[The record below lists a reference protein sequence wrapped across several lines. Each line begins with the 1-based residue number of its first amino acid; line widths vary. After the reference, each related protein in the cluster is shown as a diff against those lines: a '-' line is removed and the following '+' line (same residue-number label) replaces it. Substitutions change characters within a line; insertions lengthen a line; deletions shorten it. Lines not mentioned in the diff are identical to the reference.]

1 MASVGVIKTL
11 CQVVQHETP
20 SAIEGVTL
28 DLERA
33 RMEREDFRQGNAPI
47 WIQEPQNNVSYNKLH
62 SFLPSLAIEDLR
74 ITLRRVQMV
83 VDHIPGLAKRRK
95 RVIDDLISN
104 ALDDSDSDLP
114 D

>member
-1 MASVGVIKTL
+1 MVDTIKAL
-11 CQVVQHETP
+11 CQVIQHEVSP
-20 SAIEGVTL
+20 AIEAVTL

-33 RMEREDFRQGNAPI
+33 RMEREDFRQGNAPLFK
-47 WIQEPQNNVSYNKLH
+47 QSPEQNVTHNKVRYWLVSE
-62 SFLPSLAIEDLR
+62 IEDLR

-95 RVIDDLISN
+95 RVIDDLIAN
-104 ALDDSDSDLP
+104 VLDDPDSDLS